1 MDDSRH
7 ALRPVTTPRP
17 RGAPRLDAFSLKL
30 NRRLTLFKRS
40 APELWLLIETDPSV
54 QSFCER
60 PGYAQ
65 LNGQRYLA
73 DFWVR
78 YADREEL
85 VILSDSFAEMPLP
98 AARPDDESKGIPI
111 RLVTST
117 DLAAARVWIDN
128 WRHMLPCLVAARG
141 LVSTSL
147 LRAVEIFVTIPH
159 TLLEI
164 EREFSVGDPALVR
177 AAVFGLLHA
186 GHVGAVDL
194 RTEPLSLLTRF
205 AATEAT

>member
-7 ALRPVTTPRP
+7 AMRPVATPRP

-30 NRRLTLFKRS
+30 DRRLTLFQRG
-40 APELWLLIETDPSV
+40 APELWLLIETDPAV

-60 PGYAQ
+60 PGYVQ

-78 YADREEL
+78 YADREE
-85 VILSDSFAEMPLP
+85 VAILSDSLADMPLR
-98 AARPDDESKGIPI
+98 AARPEDELDGVPI
-111 RLVTST
+111 RSVTST
-117 DLAAARVWIDN
+117 DLASARAWIDN
-128 WRHMLPCLVAARG
+128 WRHMLPCLVAAHG
-141 LVSTSL
+141 LVSSPL
-147 LRAVEIFVTIPH
+147 LLAVETFVTMPH

-177 AAVFGLLHA
+177 AAIFALLYA
-186 GHVGAVDL
+186 GHVDAVDL

-205 AATEAT
+205 VATETA